1 MKNKVFISS
10 SRESVKKEKK
20 SSLLELKGIT
30 IFVIHFKII
39 NKKIKMYKLK
49 KQFCPCKSH
58 LRPFLDPTSSKQ

>member
-39 NKKIKMYKLK
+39 NKKNENV
-49 KQFCPCKSH
+49 
-58 LRPFLDPTSSKQ
+58 